1 MAQSACVCVCVFDGV
16 RVFYC
21 FCVCADAACS
31 HCLRMLYTCGVCLMN
46 VFVHYERKM
55 NGELRPR
62 SDTSDPEKD

>member
-1 MAQSACVCVCVFDGV
+1 MCVCLMALE
-16 RVFYC
+16 C
-21 FCVCADAACS
+21 FTVSVCVCADAACS
-31 HCLRMLYTCGVCLMN
+31 HCLWMLYTCGVCLMN